1 MDNPSLFAAVMG
13 AATSIIAL
21 GVVLLKGLRSR
32 SVIPRELYVNR
43 DYERW
48 SYISDILYRGD
59 VRCVHNKRMRP
70 FTFYA
75 LCRILCENNLLQET
89 IHMSIRE
96 QVLIFLHTIG
106 HNVRFRVVGGRF
118 CKSVE
123 TVHQYFKHVLRVVLQ
138 LYKHVIRLLDQD
150 TPLEIRNSN

>member
-1 MDNPSLFAAVMG
+1 M
-13 AATSIIAL
+13 SI
-21 GVVLLKGLRSR
+21 KTKK
-32 SVIPRELYVNR
+32 E
-43 DYERW
+43 
-48 SYISDILYRGD
+48 SYMSDILYRGD
-59 VRCVHNKRMRP
+59 ARCVHNIRMRP

-118 CKSVE
+118 CRLIE
-123 TVHQYFKHVLRVVLQ
+123 TVHQYFRHVLRAILQ
-138 LYKHVIRLLDQD
+138 LYKHMIREPDKD
-150 TPLEIRNSN
+150 TPLEIRNSSRFNSYFKVNSKGFYFSLYIYIYIKI